1 MRSFLAYCASED
13 AALVTLSQ
21 AAKAVKAPPVPKRPI
36 AYLEDAELAA
46 NDGVTQKSR
55 RNRMLL
61 VMLYES
67 AARVSEICGAR
78 VGDLSLAAP
87 ARVTLTPE
95 SLRPPLRIGIFGAPP

>member
-1 MRSFLAYCASED
+1 
-13 AALVTLSQ
+13 
-21 AAKAVKAPPVPKRPI
+21 VPKRPI
-36 AYLEDAELAA
+36 AYLEDAELAAVLAA

-78 VGDLSLAAP
+78 VGDLSFAAP

-95 SLRPPLRIGIFGAPP
+95 SLRPPPRIGIFGAPP